1 MKEYSV
7 TEINT
12 HIKSVIADDF
22 ALRNIC
28 IKGEISNCK
37 YHTNGH
43 IYFTLKDERSAIRAV
58 MWKSVP
64 RPDFRLEDGLEI
76 LVQGQVSVY
85 EFGGYY
91 QVNVREVK
99 RSGLGE
105 LYLKLDMLKKMYSE
119 MGYFAPQYKK
129 KISPFSTRIGVVTAK
144 TGAAIRDIYHLAVDK
159 NPYVEIV
166 LYNALVQGTGA
177 AESIVRG
184 IETLDK
190 KGLDVIIIGRG
201 GGSIEDLW
209 AFNEEIVAEAVFAC
223 ETPVVSA
230 VGHETDDTI
239 TDLIADVRAATPSDA
254 ARIAVCDINAVF
266 EHLLRYR
273 TTLKTFALK
282 KAEDLKQKLN
292 SYGLKLSLNSPR
304 HRLDKKKLAL
314 SESQRKLDEL
324 LRTRCERCRF
334 DLKSRSLRL
343 TSVMNTVL
351 EKERFRLRNAV
362 SKLELLSPLKSL
374 SRGYGYL
381 ETTDGHRVSGIDD
394 IREDEI
400 VKIYFT
406 DGHAKALI
414 KEKIYGTE
422 GSVGEQLQK
431 T

>member
-144 TGAAIRDIYHLAVDK
+144 TGAAIRDIYHIAVDM
-159 NPYVEIV
+159 
-166 LYNALVQGTGA
+166 
-177 AESIVRG
+177 S
-184 IETLDK
+184 
-190 KGLDVIIIGRG
+190 
-201 GGSIEDLW
+201 
-209 AFNEEIVAEAVFAC
+209 
-223 ETPVVSA
+223 
-230 VGHETDDTI
+230 
-239 TDLIADVRAATPSDA
+239 
-254 ARIAVCDINAVF
+254 
-266 EHLLRYR
+266 
-273 TTLKTFALK
+273 
-282 KAEDLKQKLN
+282 
-292 SYGLKLSLNSPR
+292 
-304 HRLDKKKLAL
+304 RL
-314 SESQRKLDEL
+314 
-324 LRTRCERCRF
+324 F
-334 DLKSRSLRL
+334 YI
-343 TSVMNTVL
+343 M
-351 EKERFRLRNAV
+351 
-362 SKLELLSPLKSL
+362 LLS
-374 SRGYGYL
+374 
-381 ETTDGHRVSGIDD
+381 
-394 IREDEI
+394 REREPRK
-400 VKIYFT
+400 V
-406 DGHAKALI
+406 
-414 KEKIYGTE
+414 
-422 GSVGEQLQK
+422 
-431 T
+431 

>member
-7 TEINT
+7 TEINS

-37 YHTNGH
+37 YHDNGH
-43 IYFTLKDERSAIRAV
+43 IYFTLKDDRSAIRAV
-58 MWKSVP
+58 IWKSVP
-64 RPDFRLEDGLEI
+64 RPDFRLEDGLEV

-85 EFGGYY
+85 EYGGYY

-105 LYLKLDMLKKMYSE
+105 LYLKLDMLKIMYSE
-119 MGYFAPQYKK
+119 MGYFAAQYKK
-129 KISPFSTRIGVVTAK
+129 NISPFSSRIGVVTSK
-144 TGAAIRDIYHLAVDK
+144 TGAAIRDIYHIAVDK
-159 NPYVEIV
+159 NPYVEII
-166 LYNALVQGTGA
+166 LYNALVQGSGA

-190 KGLDVIIIGRG
+190 LGLDVIIIGRG

-209 AFNEEIVAEAVFAC
+209 AFNEEVVAEAVFAC

-239 TDLIADVRAATPSDA
+239 TDLIADRRAATPSDA
-254 ARIAVCDINAVF
+254 ARIAVCDITAVF
-266 EHLLRYR
+266 EQ
-273 TTLKTFALK
+273 LKRCRNDLTAFARK
-282 KAEDLKQKLN
+282 KTQDMRQRLEA
-292 SYGLKLSLNSPR
+292 YGLKLSVNSPR
-304 HRLDKKKLAL
+304 HRLDKRKQSLSERRRKLA
-314 SESQRKLDEL
+314 DL
-324 LRTRCERCRF
+324 LRARCNKGRF
-334 DLKSRSLRL
+334 DVKSYSQRL
-343 TSVMNTVL
+343 TSGMNTVL
-351 EKERFRLRNAV
+351 EKERFRLKNAV

-374 SRGYGYL
+374 SRGYGYV

-394 IREDEI
+394 ITENEL

-406 DGHAKALI
+406 DGHANALV
-414 KEKIYGTE
+414 KEKIHGTE